1 MNGVWERGQIWSFCH
16 TLPQEF
22 RLKIVRGSQT
32 AVTLGGMSTIFSKII
47 AREIP
52 ARIAYEDELCLAFHD
67 VQPQAPVHI
76 LVVPKR
82 EIPRVAATT
91 AADEALLGHL
101 IYVGQVVAK
110 QEGLNDSGFR
120 LVINNGPDGGESVP
134 HLHVHVLGGR
144 AMQWP
149 PG

>member
-1 MNGVWERGQIWSFCH
+1 
-16 TLPQEF
+16 
-22 RLKIVRGSQT
+22 
-32 AVTLGGMSTIFSKII
+32 MSTIFSKII

-67 VQPQAPVHI
+67 INPQAPVHF

-91 AADEALLGHL
+91 SADEPLLGHL
-101 IYVGQVVAK
+101 IYVAKTVAAK
-110 QEGLNDSGFR
+110 EGLAESGFR
-120 LVINNGPDGGESVP
+120 IVINNGPDGGETVP
-134 HLHVHVLGGR
+134 HLHVHVLGR
-144 AMQWP
+144 RPMAWP

>member
-1 MNGVWERGQIWSFCH
+1 
-16 TLPQEF
+16 
-22 RLKIVRGSQT
+22 
-32 AVTLGGMSTIFSKII
+32 MSTIFSKII

-52 ARIAYEDELCLAFHD
+52 ARIAYEDDLCLAFHD
-67 VQPQAPVHI
+67 VNPQAPVHL
-76 LVVPKR
+76 LVVPKQ

-91 AADEALLGHL
+91 AADEPLLGHL
-101 IYVGQVVAK
+101 INIAQRVAS
-110 QEGLNDSGFR
+110 QEGLHESGFR

-144 AMQWP
+144 VMQWP